1 MIENPIIRGFNPD
14 PSIIRI
20 KDTYYI
26 ATSTF
31 EWWPGVAVYS
41 SKDLR
46 SWKIDHYPLNRKSQL
61 DLQGVP
67 DGGGIWAPCLSYD
80 GDTAFLVYTN
90 VKERGPFMTT
100 DNYLVYTNDIASGE
114 WSEPVY
120 LNSLGFDPSL
130 FHDDDCRKWLLNLDN
145 HYAEGQRFNGLW
157 IQEYDHNR
165 KKLVGEIKQFY
176 KEPHG
181 ELVEGT
187 HILKHDGKYYIL
199 KAQGGTGWQHSA
211 QMSRSDNL
219 MGPYTDDPQILLHSR
234 DNNSLYIQKAGHAD
248 IVETQDGEI
257 YMVHLGS
264 RYNDSKDKT
273 TYCGRETCIEKV
285 YWNEE
290 GWLRLAQ
297 GGNNPSRFVE
307 EPSIPPADF
316 EERNLYFDFRN
327 AKCLDK
333 ELMSLR
339 GPIDE
344 KDMIFGK
351 DGLTLRG
358 GDGLLSKFRQS
369 LIAHRIEE
377 RHMTA
382 ETKLEFSPEYE
393 KHMAGLIIIYDTG
406 HWHYL
411 YLSASNDTGKRTV
424 STLTCNHHKLEYTHE
439 QEEIGDGAVTLKAYI
454 NGNDLQ
460 FAYDDGSG
468 EKKFGAVKDM
478 KIVTD
483 ENIFLGFTGAMVG
496 ICVQDMYMRE
506 KSAVFEYFKME
517 NEYV

>member
-1 MIENPIIRGFNPD
+1 MIENPIIKGFNPD

-31 EWWPGVAVYS
+31 EWWPGVAIYS

-46 SWKIDHYPLNRKSQL
+46 HWSMDHYPLCRKSQL

-80 GDTAFLVYTN
+80 GKTAFLVYTN

-100 DNYLVYTNDIASGE
+100 DNYLVYTDDISFGQ

-130 FHDDDCRKWLLNLDN
+130 FHDDDGRKWLLNLDN
-145 HYAEGQRFNGLW
+145 HYAEGKRFNGLW
-157 IQEYDHNR
+157 LQEYDHNEKR
-165 KKLVGEIKQFY
+165 LVGALRQFY

-187 HILKHDGKYYIL
+187 HILKHNGKYYIL

-211 QMSRSDNL
+211 QISRSDNL
-219 MGPYTDDPQILLHSR
+219 MGPYEDDPQILLHAR
-234 DNNSLYIQKAGHAD
+234 DNDSLYIQKAGHAD
-248 IVETQDGEI
+248 IVETPEGEI

-264 RYNDSKDKT
+264 RYGDSEDKT

-285 YWNEE
+285 YWNED
-290 GWLRLAQ
+290 GWLRLSH
-297 GGNNPSRFVE
+297 GGNNPARYVE
-307 EPSIPPADF
+307 EPAIPEVKAP
-316 EERNLYFDFRN
+316 ERNLKFDFR
-327 AKCLDK
+327 KVKSLDK
-333 ELMSLR
+333 ELMTLR
-339 GPIDE
+339 GPIDDAMSFSE
-344 KDMIFGK
+344 S
-351 DGLTLRG
+351 GLILAG
-358 GDGLLSKFRQS
+358 GDGLLSKFNQS

-382 ETKLEFSPEYE
+382 ETKIEFEPECE
-393 KHMAGLIIIYDTG
+393 KHMAGLIVIYDTG
-406 HWHYL
+406 HWHYM
-411 YLSASNDTGKRTV
+411 YISRSNDTGKKTV
-424 STLTCNHHKLEYTHE
+424 NTLTCNNHKLEYTHE
-439 QEEIGDGAVTLKAYI
+439 QKDIGNNAVILKAYI
-454 NGNDLQ
+454 IENDLQ
-460 FAYDDGSG
+460 FAYDDGNG
-468 EKKFGAVKDM
+468 EQKLGRVKDM
-478 KIVTD
+478 RVVTD
-483 ENIFLGFTGAMVG
+483 ENVFLGFTGAMIG

-506 KSAVFEYFKME
+506 KSAAFEYFKME
-517 NEYV
+517 NENG

>member
-14 PSIIRI
+14 PSIIRVN
-20 KDTYYI
+20 DTYYI

-46 SWKIDHYPLNRKSQL
+46 HWSINHYPLNRKSQL

-80 GDTAFLVYTN
+80 GKTVFLVYTN

-100 DNYLVYTNDIASGE
+100 DNYLVYTDDISSGE

-130 FHDDDCRKWLLNLDN
+130 FHDDDGRKWLLNLDN
-145 HYAEGQRFNGLW
+145 HYAEGKRFNGLW
-157 IQEYDHNR
+157 LQEYDHKK
-165 KKLVGEIKQFY
+165 KKLVGNVKQFY

-187 HILKHDGKYYIL
+187 HIFKHDGKYYIL
-199 KAQGGTGWQHSA
+199 KAQGGTGWRHSA

-219 MGPYTDDPQILLHSR
+219 MGPYEDDEQILLHSR
-234 DNNSLYIQKAGHAD
+234 DDESLYIQKAGHAD
-248 IVETQDGEI
+248 IVETPDGEI

-264 RYNDSKDKT
+264 RYSSGEKT
-273 TYCGRETCIEKV
+273 TYCGRETCIQKV
-285 YWNEE
+285 YWNED
-290 GWLRLAQ
+290 GWLRLSH
-297 GGNNPSRFVE
+297 GGSNPARYVE
-307 EPSIPPADF
+307 EPMIPEVAA
-316 EERNLYFDFRN
+316 EERNLRFNFKN
-327 AKCLDK
+327 AKALDK
-333 ELMSLR
+333 ELMTLR
-339 GPIDE
+339 GPIDDAVSFS
-344 KDMIFGK
+344 KK
-351 DGLTLRG
+351 GLVVKG
-358 GDGLLSKFRQS
+358 GDGILSRFKQT

-377 RHMTA
+377 RAVTA
-382 ETKLEFSPEYE
+382 ETKLEFEPECE

-411 YLSASNDTGKRTV
+411 YVSRSNDTGERTIN
-424 STLTCNHHKLEYTHE
+424 TLTCNNYKLEYTHE
-439 QEEIGDGAVTLKAYI
+439 QEKIARAPVMLKAYI
-454 NGNDLQ
+454 NENDLQ
-460 FAYDDGSG
+460 FAYNDGNG
-468 EKKFGAVKDM
+468 EKNFGAVKDM
-478 KIVTD
+478 RVVTD
-483 ENIFLGFTGAMVG
+483 ENVYLGFTGAMVG

-506 KSAVFEYFKME
+506 KSAVFEYFDLK
-517 NEYV
+517 NN